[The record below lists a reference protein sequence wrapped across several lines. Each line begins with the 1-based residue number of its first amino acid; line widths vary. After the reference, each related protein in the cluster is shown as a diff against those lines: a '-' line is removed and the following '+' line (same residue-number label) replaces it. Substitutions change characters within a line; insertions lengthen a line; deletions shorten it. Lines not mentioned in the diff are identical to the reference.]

1 MTHNDTTK
9 LFDGMVIFTQVVA
22 SGSFSAAAIATNH
35 SNSYISKEINKL
47 EARVGVRLLNR
58 TTRSISLTPEG
69 EIYFEQCQ
77 QLVLDAQDAV
87 SLLTQR
93 NIEPKGVLKVSCPVS
108 FAESHLQEVLSDFM
122 FQYPEVNL
130 VLDLNDRQVD
140 LVQDGFDLVIRATNK
155 LAESSLVCRKIYSC
169 KSYTVASHGY
179 LQRFGIPQK
188 PEQLSEH
195 QCLCYSNLRQPSKW
209 FYSHPDRA
217 DVHVDVKTKLLCN
230 SASMELA
237 MVLAGHGICRLP
249 EFAMEQALKDKALA
263 ILFPEYDSPSID
275 VYAIY
280 PSRKHLSPKVRCF
293 IDILVQNMPQTNK

>member
-1 MTHNDTTK
+1 MTSNDDSK
-9 LFDGMVIFTQVVA
+9 LFDGMVIFTQVVTC
-22 SGSFSAAAIATNH
+22 GSFSAAAIATNH

-69 EIYFEQCQ
+69 QVYFEQCQ

-87 SLLTQR
+87 SLLTQSH
-93 NIEPKGVLKVSCPVS
+93 IEPKGILRVSCPTS
-108 FAESHLQEVLSDFM
+108 FAESHLQEVLSNFM
-122 FQYPEVNL
+122 HLYPDVNL

-140 LVQDGFDLVIRATNK
+140 LVQDGFDLVIRATDN

-169 KSYTVASHGY
+169 KGYTVASHDY
-179 LQRFGIPQK
+179 LKRFGIPK
-188 PEQLSEH
+188 TPEQLSEH
-195 QCLCYSNLRQPSKW
+195 QCICYSNLKQPSKW
-209 FYSHPDRA
+209 LFSHPEREDTYI
-217 DVHVDVKTKLLCN
+217 DVNTKLLCN

-249 EFAMEQALKDKALA
+249 EFVIEQTLKAQKLTV
-263 ILFPEYDSPSID
+263 LFPEYNSPTID

-293 IDILVQNMPQTNK
+293 IDLLVEKMPKSKC

>member
-1 MTHNDTTK
+1 MTVNDDTK
-9 LFDGMVIFTQVVA
+9 LFDGMVIFTQVVT

-69 EIYFEQCQ
+69 QSYFEQCQ

-87 SLLTQR
+87 SLLKQSH
-93 NIEPKGVLKVSCPVS
+93 IEPKGLLKVSCPTS
-108 FAESHLQEVLSDFM
+108 FAESHLQEVLSDFIQ
-122 FQYPEVNL
+122 QYPEVNL

-140 LVQDGFDLVIRATNK
+140 LVQDGFDLVIRATDK

-169 KSYTVASHGY
+169 KSYTVASHDY
-179 LQRFGIPQK
+179 LKRFGIPLT

-195 QCLCYSNLRQPSKW
+195 QCICYSNLKQPSKW
-209 FYSHPDRA
+209 AFRQSGRA
-217 DVHVDVKTKLLCN
+217 DVHVDVNTKLLCN

-237 MVLAGHGICRLP
+237 MVLSGHGICRLP
-249 EFAMEQALKDKALA
+249 EFVMEQALEENKLA
-263 ILFPEYDSPSID
+263 ILFPEYNSPTID

-293 IDILVQNMPQTNK
+293 IDLLVQKMPKRD